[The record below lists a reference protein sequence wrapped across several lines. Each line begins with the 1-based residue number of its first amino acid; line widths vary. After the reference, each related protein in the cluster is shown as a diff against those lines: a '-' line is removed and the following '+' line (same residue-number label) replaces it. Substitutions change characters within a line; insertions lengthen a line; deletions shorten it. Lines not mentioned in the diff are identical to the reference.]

1 MNITCSQ
8 CGCTGEPRQTSRGE
22 WRCVYCYAIVPA
34 PAAETGPI
42 GPVPAV
48 PAPEP
53 AAPISAP
60 PKKHKKGK
68 AK

>member
-1 MNITCSQ
+1 MNITCAQ

-22 WRCVYCYAIVPA
+22 WRYAIVPA